1 MPRGTTTTR
10 VLFVAEP
17 VLPWLV
23 RPPAVVDC
31 SVLAAVLWAEPA
43 ADEAFERLRGR
54 SLHAPALIEYELA
67 NVARSKCRSGVP
79 EAVARAGLQAF
90 TEQRL
95 ELHDVDPMA
104 LFALAQAEGVTAY
117 DAAYLALALELK
129 APLLTFDRQLAEA
142 ATRVLGRAEP
152 NPPP

>member
-1 MPRGTTTTR
+1 MPRVAASPR

-17 VLPWLV
+17 SAAWVV

-43 ADEAFERLRGR
+43 ADEAFAQLRGR
-54 SLHAPALIEYELA
+54 SLHGPALIEYELA

-79 EAVARAGLQAF
+79 EAVAAAGLEAF
-90 TEQRL
+90 AEQRI
-95 ELHDVDPMA
+95 ELHDVDA
-104 LFALAQAEGVTAY
+104 LAMFALAQAEGLTAY

-129 APLLTFDRQLAEA
+129 APLITFDRKLAEA
-142 ATRVLGRAEP
+142 ATRVLGRADP
-152 NPPP
+152 NPAP

>member
-1 MPRGTTTTR
+1 MPRASPR

-17 VLPWLV
+17 ALAWIA

-43 ADEAFERLRGR
+43 ADEAFAQLRGR
-54 SLHAPALIEYELA
+54 NLHAPTLIEYELA

-79 EAVARAGLQAF
+79 EAAARAGLEASA
-90 TEQRL
+90 EQRL
-95 ELHDVDPMA
+95 ELHDVDPLAM
-104 LFALAQAEGVTAY
+104 LALAQSESVTAY

-129 APLLTFDRQLAEA
+129 APLITFDRKLAEA
-142 ATRVLGRAEP
+142 AQRVLDAADP
-152 NPPP
+152 NPTP